1 MIIRNPNFTLPE
13 GHTGNE
19 FKWVKGARYTAGHYR
34 AGGDAWDFDL
44 YKGSTKVQDLDTTS
58 DVNNID
64 FELLDHAAGDDYFV
78 RVSDDSGNILRDS
91 DNISIVDAITY
102 TVPTANQEFVV
113 NTTMRAQMDGYFINP
128 GFQVWRVDLE
138 NTPDNEPLMIYPN
151 RFVNAENDTTFYVGG
166 NFFANM
172 ENGYL
177 DIYLQKGCSC
187 PTGNSNEGQG
197 SGNFTHQREYR
208 IKIIDN
214 NDTTNERK
222 NNTHWSPTFKVK
234 NP

>member
-1 MIIRNPNFTLPE
+1 MIIRDPNFILPT

-19 FKWVKGARYTAGHYR
+19 FKWVKGARYRDVGHYR

-58 DVNNID
+58 DTDNID
-64 FELLDHAAGDDYFV
+64 FELLDHSAGDDYFV

-91 DNISIVDAITY
+91 ANISIVDAVTY
-102 TVPTANQEFVV
+102 TVPTANQEFVIE
-113 NTTMRAQMDGYFINP
+113 TTMRVEMNGYFINP
-128 GFQVWRVDLE
+128 GYQVWRVDLE
-138 NTPDNEPLMIYPN
+138 NTPDNEPLLIYPN
-151 RFVNAENDTTFYVGG
+151 NFINSVNDTTKYNSG
-166 NFFANM
+166 NSFSNM

-177 DIYLQKGCSC
+177 DIYLQEGCSC
-187 PTGNSNEGQG
+187 PQGNSSIG
-197 SGNFTHQREYR
+197 SGMFKHQGEYR

-214 NDTTNERK
+214 DDTTNERK